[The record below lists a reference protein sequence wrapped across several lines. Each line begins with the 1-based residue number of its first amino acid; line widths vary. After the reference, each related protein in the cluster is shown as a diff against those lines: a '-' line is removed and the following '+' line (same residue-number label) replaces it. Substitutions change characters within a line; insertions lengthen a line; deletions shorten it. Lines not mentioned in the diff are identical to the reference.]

1 MKRLFSLVQ
10 SKRAVLGIRE
20 QSSEVRSVFY
30 AMSKGV
36 VHVPRAQ

>member
-1 MKRLFSLVQ
+1 MKRLGHQV
-10 SKRAVLGIRE
+10 E